1 MKKAAVVI
9 NLGSPKSTD
18 VKDVKEYLGEF
29 LMDDHVI
36 DFPKWARTLLVK
48 GIILNTRPKKSAEA
62 YKTIWW
68 DEGSPLIVLSQRLIA
83 KVRKHTKIPT
93 YLAMRYAEPSIQQ
106 TLKVMTEE
114 IPNLEELYVVP
125 LYPHFAMSSYETVV
139 DRVKEVAA
147 KDFPELKLTFKEP
160 WYDDDDY
167 IKVLSSIIKETLPE
181 DHHLMFSYHGIP
193 VRHVKKSDCTGQHC
207 YKVNDC
213 CSVASKAHK
222 LCYKH
227 QTAVTTKLVAAEL
240 GLEEGTYETSYQSRL
255 GRDPWIQPYT
265 AQRFEE
271 LAGEGKK
278 KLAVVCPAF
287 VSDCLETL
295 EEINEEGKED
305 FLHNGGEHFQPIA
318 CMNDRDDWSA
328 LLGKW
333 ISEWKI

>member
-1 MKKAAVVI
+1 
-9 NLGSPKSTD
+9 
-18 VKDVKEYLGEF
+18 
-29 LMDDHVI
+29 
-36 DFPKWARTLLVK
+36 
-48 GIILNTRPKKSAEA
+48 
-62 YKTIWW
+62 
-68 DEGSPLIVLSQRLIA
+68 
-83 KVRKHTKIPT
+83 
-93 YLAMRYAEPSIQQ
+93 
-106 TLKVMTEE
+106 
-114 IPNLEELYVVP
+114 
-125 LYPHFAMSSYETVV
+125 
-139 DRVKEVAA
+139 
-147 KDFPELKLTFKEP
+147 
-160 WYDDDDY
+160 
-167 IKVLSSIIKETLPE
+167 
-181 DHHLMFSYHGIP
+181 MFSYHGIP
-193 VRHVKKSDCTGQHC
+193 VRHVKKSDCTGLHC

-213 CSVASKAHK
+213 CSVVSEAHK
-222 LCYKH
+222 VCYKH
-227 QTAVTTKLVAAEL
+227 QTAVTTKLVAAQL

-265 AQRFEE
+265 AQRLEE